1 VIDLND
7 LTFSDLVGKVILVG
21 LTYYTHDKQLIEQ
34 KQYHGTVIR
43 ADEKGIAIQKSN
55 GEEVLLPPDL
65 RSTRVAPPGEYRER
79 STGEIVEN
87 PDFLTT
93 WNVVKDPPEE

>member
-1 VIDLND
+1 ME
-7 LTFSDLVGKVILVG
+7 LTFTDLLGKVILVG
-21 LTYYTHDKQLIEQ
+21 LTYYTHDKQFVEQ

-43 ADEKGIAIQKSN
+43 ADEKGIVIRKSN
-55 GEEVLLPPDL
+55 GEEASLPPDL
-65 RSTRVAPPGEYRER
+65 RSTKPAPPGEYRER

-93 WNVVKDPPEE
+93 WNVVKDPPKD

>member
-1 VIDLND
+1 METLK
-7 LTFSDLVGKVILVG
+7 LSDLPGKVILVG
-21 LTYYTHDKQLIEQ
+21 ITYYTHDKQFIEQ

-43 ADEKGIAIQKSN
+43 ADEKGIIVRKSN
-55 GEEVLLPPDL
+55 GEEAWLPPDL

-87 PDFLTT
+87 PDFLAT
-93 WNVVKDPPEE
+93 WNVVKDPPKE

>member
-1 VIDLND
+1 MTDVGELH
-7 LTFSDLVGKVILVG
+7 LSDLIGKVILVG
-21 LTYYTHDKQLIEQ
+21 ITYYTHDKQFIGQ

-43 ADEKGIAIQKSN
+43 ADEDGIIIQKPD
-55 GEEVLLPPDL
+55 GEETWIPPDL
-65 RSTRVAPPGEYRER
+65 RSTKPAPPGEYRER

-93 WNVVKDPPEE
+93 WNVVKDSTEE